1 MDRRT
6 RWIAGGAIALA
17 VVGGGTGIAIA
28 SSGDDDRPLTGSVL
42 DQATAAALDYTGGGA
57 VVETDT
63 GDGGAAYGVEVRLG
77 DGHVVEVSL
86 DENFNVV
93 GESAD
98 DDGSNDQEE
107 SGND

>member
-28 SSGDDDRPLTGSVL
+28 SSNDDDRPLTGSAL
-42 DQATAAALDYTGGGA
+42 DQATAAALDYTGGGT

-63 GDGGAAYGVEVRLG
+63 RRSGALPA
-77 DGHVVEVSL
+77 HVKTSMSMMPRTTVPLPGSL
-86 DENFNVV
+86 SISSRPPIASRR
-93 GESAD
+93 SAMP
-98 DDGSNDQEE
+98 
-107 SGND
+107 